1 MGQESLKSLA
11 FKVLMR
17 DKQRDTSGTNL
28 VPGGGT
34 KSPILSHPCP
44 TQKNENRV
52 TVDPSK
58 NVSHNHPWPVLH
70 TLNREY
76 HCAVWPEDDGGGL
89 VLYPDAGLLASEKTA
104 ALRFAQD
111 NLPALLRDMCLEHL
125 PRRVRLGE
133 RA

>member
-11 FKVLMR
+11 FNVLMR
-17 DKQRDTSGTNL
+17 DKQRDTSGTHL

-52 TVDPSK
+52 TDDPSK
-58 NVSHNHPWPVLH
+58 NVSHKHPWPVLDA
-70 TLNREY
+70 LNRKH
-76 HCAVWPEDDGGGL
+76 HCAAWPEDDGGGL
-89 VLYPDAGLLASEKTA
+89 LLYPDAGLLASEKAA

-111 NLPALLRDMCLEHL
+111 NLSCLLKELCLEHL
-125 PRRVRLGE
+125 PRRVRLWE
-133 RA
+133 RS

>member
-11 FKVLMR
+11 FNVLMR
-17 DKQRDTSGTNL
+17 DKQRDTSGTHL

-52 TVDPSK
+52 TDDPSK
-58 NVSHNHPWPVLH
+58 NVSHKHPWPVLDA
-70 TLNREY
+70 LNRKH
-76 HCAVWPEDDGGGL
+76 HCAAWPEDDGSGL
-89 VLYPDAGLLASEKTA
+89 LLYPDAGLLASEKDA

-111 NLPALLRDMCLEHL
+111 NLSGLLKELCLEHL

-133 RA
+133 RS